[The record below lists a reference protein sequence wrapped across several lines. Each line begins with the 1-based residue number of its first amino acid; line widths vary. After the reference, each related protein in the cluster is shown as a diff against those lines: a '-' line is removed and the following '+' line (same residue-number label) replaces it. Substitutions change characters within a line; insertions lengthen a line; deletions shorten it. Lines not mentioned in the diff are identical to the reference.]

1 MYYLVGNGLCECEV
15 GVGRLCINMGKDILR
30 VIIVLSFAVGLMH
43 LQHRVLIYSCLT
55 YVSFYHFQMNAEC
68 SDDVSLKKLLKAK
81 PKGVKK
87 KVNPISVAAE
97 YDMERLCRAK
107 AILEK
112 MKQKVVKL
120 QNGKARKSSK
130 TRPLEEFIVYI
141 PIAELRGKN

>member
-43 LQHRVLIYSCLT
+43 LQHRVLIYSRLT

>member
-1 MYYLVGNGLCECEV
+1 MYYLVGNGLCVCEV
-15 GVGRLCINMGKDILR
+15 GVGRLCINMGEN
-30 VIIVLSFAVGLMH
+30 IV
-43 LQHRVLIYSCLT
+43 T

-68 SDDVSLKKLLKAK
+68 SDDVSLNKLLKAK
-81 PKGVKK
+81 SKGVKK
-87 KVNPISVAAE
+87 KVNPISTAAE

-107 AILEK
+107 AILET